1 MFLPL
6 RRASVLVA
14 GLTILLFSSSMML
27 PWGVHQAIAAEQVV
41 LKYRIFRESISVE
54 ELSAFAETG
63 ELSKSLRINLAL
75 ARQDP
80 KAVRRYLTEPVKVN
94 LLLLDRLLNSPVGN
108 LVLDQ
113 VSEVVHTPSGKA
125 DRQALRS
132 ALVIS
137 ASRDSNISL
146 IEVIQNYPTQ
156 AVQVEGD
163 RLESAYRQLR
173 RLGGRL
179 QDLLRGQQ

>member
-1 MFLPL
+1 MLNFSRMLLLFLSL
-6 RRASVLVA
+6 RRALVLMA
-14 GLTILLFSSSMML
+14 TASILLFSTS
-27 PWGVHQAIAAEQVV
+27 AIAADQVV

-80 KAVRRYLTEPVKVN
+80 KAVRRYLTQPVKINVV
-94 LLLLDRLLNSPVGN
+94 LLDRLLNSPVGN
-108 LVLDQ
+108 LILNEVT
-113 VSEVVHTPSGKA
+113 EVVHTPSGKA

-146 IEVIQNYPTQ
+146 IEIIQNYPTQ
-156 AVQVEGD
+156 VVQVEGD

-173 RLGGRL
+173 RLEGRL
-179 QDLLRGQQ
+179 QDLVGG

>member
-1 MFLPL
+1 MPLLFLSL
-6 RRASVLVA
+6 RRALVLIA
-14 GLTILLFSSSMML
+14 TTSILLFSTS
-27 PWGVHQAIAAEQVV
+27 AIAADQVV
-41 LKYRIFRESISVE
+41 LKYRILRKSISVE

-63 ELSKSLRINLAL
+63 KLSNSLRINLAL

-94 LLLLDRLLNSPVGN
+94 LVLLDRLLNSPVGD

-113 VSEVVHTPSGKA
+113 VSEVIHTPSGKA

-137 ASRDSNISL
+137 ASRDRNISL
-146 IEVIQNYPTQ
+146 IEIIQNYPTQ
-156 AVQVEGD
+156 VVQVEGD
-163 RLESAYRQLR
+163 RLESAYTQLR

-179 QDLLRGQQ
+179 QDLLRG

>member
-1 MFLPL
+1 MLLLFLSL
-6 RRASVLVA
+6 RRALVLMA
-14 GLTILLFSSSMML
+14 TASILLFSTS
-27 PWGVHQAIAAEQVV
+27 AIAADQVV

-80 KAVRRYLTEPVKVN
+80 KAVRRYLTQPVKINVV
-94 LLLLDRLLNSPVGN
+94 LLDRLLNSPVGN
-108 LVLDQ
+108 LILNEVT
-113 VSEVVHTPSGKA
+113 EVVHTPSGKA

-146 IEVIQNYPTQ
+146 IEIIQNYPTQ
-156 AVQVEGD
+156 VVQVEGD

-173 RLGGRL
+173 RLEGRL
-179 QDLLRGQQ
+179 QDLVGG